1 MGSWVGYPFA
11 SPFTSNQLQPHFPPN
26 DLRRALQRLDRD
38 AAEHW
43 QSEGQWGKRDFDKAV
58 FNLPIPLYDSKNALH
73 RDLATAAG
81 RAETLAKK
89 VELKDGEHF
98 TRTRRRIRQ
107 ALIDHGVAGRIEA
120 LVARL
125 IGVAPAVS
133 VATDED
139 DEDGDDAD

>member
-1 MGSWVGYPFA
+1 MMRAARPSNNGPTSDPLGPATFSHRRRGNRRNSATYPNWDPA
-11 SPFTSNQLQPHFPPN
+11 AQLGPP
-26 DLRRALQRLDRD
+26 RS
-38 AAEHW
+38 H
-43 QSEGQWGKRDFDKAV
+43 